1 MLSCGLQPFLGAVFA
16 VADFL
21 SLADVGALERLEIC
35 SIMSA
40 SFDDRFI
47 SAVMILRPIPTQIV
61 ERIIVLPSGE
71 SQG

>member
-1 MLSCGLQPFLGAVFA
+1 ML
-16 VADFL
+16 
-21 SLADVGALERLEIC
+21 ALLNAFEIY

-61 ERIIVLPSGE
+61 ERIIVFSSGE